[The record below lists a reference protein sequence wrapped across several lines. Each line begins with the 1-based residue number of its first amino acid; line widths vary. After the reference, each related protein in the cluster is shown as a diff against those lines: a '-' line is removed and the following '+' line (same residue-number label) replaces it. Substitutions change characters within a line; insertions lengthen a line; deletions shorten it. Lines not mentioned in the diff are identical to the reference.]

1 MGNREA
7 LIEGAKTCLREK
19 GYTRTTARDI
29 ATAAGVSLAAIGYH
43 FGSKDALLNEAMRQ
57 ALSEWGDELSRTMS
71 AGPTADRQRRTDAP
85 PAPAASGSQS
95 AQTAAYGGQTAQ
107 PADVGRTAQPAAPG
121 SQPAQP
127 APSAHGSQS
136 AQPGAGGSQTAQ
148 PAAHGRQSAQPA
160 AGGSQTAQPAAHGR
174 QSAQPAAGGSQTAQP
189 AAHGSQTAQ
198 PAAGGSQ
205 TTHPAA
211 HGGQTAQPA
220 GVAEERFAAIW
231 ALVVD
236 SLSNPA
242 SRALWTTQFEILSQG
257 SQLPD
262 LLQAVSA
269 MQVEAREGLAELF
282 GAADA
287 ESDEATVQQVGSFLQ
302 ALLLGVVALTMF
314 DPDRAPRGEDLSA
327 SIQLMA
333 TKLAR

>member
-57 ALSEWGDELSRTMS
+57 ALGEWGDELARTMS
-71 AGPTADRQRRTDAP
+71 AD
-85 PAPAASGSQS
+85 
-95 AQTAAYGGQTAQ
+95 
-107 PADVGRTAQPAAPG
+107 PADDRERRAGVPGDGAPEDG
-121 SQPAQP
+121 EER
-127 APSAHGSQS
+127 
-136 AQPGAGGSQTAQ
+136 GGSQ
-148 PAAHGRQSAQPA
+148 R
-160 AGGSQTAQPAAHGR
+160 AGA
-174 QSAQPAAGGSQTAQP
+174 
-189 AAHGSQTAQ
+189 
-198 PAAGGSQ
+198 
-205 TTHPAA
+205 
-211 HGGQTAQPA
+211 
-220 GVAEERFAAIW
+220 AEERFVAIW
-231 ALVVD
+231 ALVGD

-269 MQVEAREGLAELF
+269 MQVEAREGLATLF
-282 GAADA
+282 GAFDA
-287 ESDEATVQQVGSFLQ
+287 EPTGDAASASKSGADEATAQQTGSFLQ

-314 DPDRAPRGEDLSA
+314 DPERAPSGEDLSA

-333 TKLAR
+333 AKLAR